1 MASTAV
7 RTCGTAVIRMTA
19 MVSLRARMRG
29 STAGPCSP
37 GMRTSSSATSIRRDR
52 TISRA
57 AAPSAASSTSKS
69 SWRMMRRDSRTP
81 ASSSMTR
88 TTGRDGYVNG
98 GGAPGSPGGPPSAL
112 RLGYGEDDILVPAS
126 AALQIHGNG
135 IARLGAGDDALEMLD
150 IGDGLAVDL
159 EDRVPRLDPRRVPGA
174 ARGHVGDQHTGFRR
188 ELEALR
194 TFRREGLD
202 LESEHLLLG
211 RDRRHR
217 LLARLLTDL
226 DGER

>member
-29 STAGPCSP
+29 NTAGPDSP
-37 GMRTSSSATSIRRDR
+37 GIRTSSSATSIRRDR
-52 TISRA
+52 AI
-57 AAPSAASSTSKS
+57 SSTSKS

-98 GGAPGSPGGPPSAL
+98 APGSPGAPPSGP
-112 RLGYGEDDILVPAS
+112 RLGYGEDDIFVPAS

-135 IARLGAGDDALEMLD
+135 IARLGGGDDALELLD
-150 IGDGLAVDL
+150 IGDGLTVDL
-159 EDRVPRLDPRRVPGA
+159 EDRVPRLDSRRVPGA
-174 ARGHVGDQHTGFRR
+174 ARGHV
-188 ELEALR
+188 A
-194 TFRREGLD
+194 
-202 LESEHLLLG
+202 
-211 RDRRHR
+211 
-217 LLARLLTDL
+217 
-226 DGER
+226 

>member
-7 RTCGTAVIRMTA
+7 RTCGTAVMRMTA

-37 GMRTSSSATSIRRDR
+37 GIRTSSSATSIRRDR

-81 ASSSMTR
+81 VSSSITR
-88 TTGRDGYVNG
+88 TTGRDGYVND
-98 GGAPGSPGGPPSAL
+98 GAPGSSGAPPSAL
-112 RLGYGEDDILVPAS
+112 RLGDGEDDILVPAS

-135 IARLGAGDDALEMLD
+135 ITRLGGGDDALEMLD
-150 IGDGLAVDL
+150 IGDGLAVHL
-159 EDRVPRLDPRRVPGA
+159 EDR
-174 ARGHVGDQHTGFRR
+174 
-188 ELEALR
+188 
-194 TFRREGLD
+194 
-202 LESEHLLLG
+202 
-211 RDRRHR
+211 
-217 LLARLLTDL
+217 
-226 DGER
+226 

>member
-7 RTCGTAVIRMTA
+7 RTCGTAVMRMTA

-29 STAGPCSP
+29 STAGPDSP
-37 GMRTSSSATSIRRDR
+37 GIRTSSSATSIRRDR

-57 AAPSAASSTSKS
+57 AAPSAASSTTKS
-69 SWRMMRRDSRTP
+69 SWRMTRRDSRTP

-98 GGAPGSPGGPPSAL
+98 APGSPGAPPSAL

-135 IARLGAGDDALEMLD
+135 IARLGSGDDALEMLD
-150 IGDGLAVDL
+150 VGHGLTVDL

-174 ARGHVGDQHTGFRR
+174 AFGHVGDQHTGFR
-188 ELEALR
+188 
-194 TFRREGLD
+194 G
-202 LESEHLLLG
+202 
-211 RDRRHR
+211 
-217 LLARLLTDL
+217 
-226 DGER
+226 